1 MSRKC
6 VSLSIVVAFVA
17 VMGGSAS
24 ADMVEAMAVYESSFA
39 HVIDFYHWHSGPF
52 GPYTHDGVEI
62 NQGSNLVYEHDL
74 NADGLL
80 DILGSHLVTYAELAL
95 TFKADKGDSHGD
107 CWIWDEYYVQ
117 WDFREWLKLGFDGGS
132 LVKVGEQDST
142 TYDVTI
148 DLLASINDDGILGV
162 EIGVWNPLG
171 SADITLVSS
180 VLVGDFEA
188 APVPGAILLGMIG
201 LSISGLKLR
210 KLA

>member
-1 MSRKC
+1 MSGKR
-6 VSLSIVVAFVA
+6 VVLSIMVALVA
-17 VMGGSAS
+17 VTCGSAS
-24 ADMVEAMAVYESSFA
+24 GDMVEAMAVYDTSFA
-39 HVIDFYHWHSGPF
+39 HVIDFYHWHWGWS
-52 GPYTHDGVEI
+52 GPYTHEGVEI

-80 DILGSHLVTYAELAL
+80 DVPGTHRVTYAELEL
-95 TFKADKGDSHGD
+95 TFKADKGDSYGA
-107 CWIWDEYYVQ
+107 CWIWDDYYVQ

-132 LVKVGEQDST
+132 LVKVGEQDAT

-171 SADITLVSS
+171 NADISLVSS
-180 VLVGDFEA
+180 VLVGDFEVV
-188 APVPGAILLGMIG
+188 PVPGAVLLGMIG
-201 LSISGLKLR
+201 LSVTGLRLR